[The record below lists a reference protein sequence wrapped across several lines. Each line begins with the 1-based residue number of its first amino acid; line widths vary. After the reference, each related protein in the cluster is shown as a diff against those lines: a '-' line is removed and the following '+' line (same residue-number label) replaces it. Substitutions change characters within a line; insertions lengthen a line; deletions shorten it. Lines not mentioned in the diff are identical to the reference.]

1 MVPSVVLF
9 RLNVLPS
16 FLKISTVAN
25 MNLPYFNTLNNVYPI
40 TEDNVIKSLTDITSL
55 LYSKIF
61 INSKLNITGGQFS
74 GLVMAWECW
83 LVCGI
88 NYITNEVV
96 LSLAYRSDNTV
107 NVANAYIYRSSEHMS
122 VNTNETG
129 TVSLRYNGEVTND
142 IKGSI
147 FRLI

>member
-1 MVPSVVLF
+1 
-9 RLNVLPS
+9 
-16 FLKISTVAN
+16 

-40 TEDNVIKSLTDITSL
+40 SEDNVIKSLTDITSL

>member
-1 MVPSVVLF
+1 M
-9 RLNVLPS
+9 
-16 FLKISTVAN
+16 
-25 MNLPYFNTLNNVYPI
+25 
-40 TEDNVIKSLTDITSL
+40 
-55 LYSKIF
+55 
-61 INSKLNITGGQFS
+61 
-74 GLVMAWECW
+74 
-83 LVCGI
+83 VCGI

-122 VNTNETG
+122 VSTNEAG
-129 TVSLRYNGEVTND
+129 TVSLRYNGEATND